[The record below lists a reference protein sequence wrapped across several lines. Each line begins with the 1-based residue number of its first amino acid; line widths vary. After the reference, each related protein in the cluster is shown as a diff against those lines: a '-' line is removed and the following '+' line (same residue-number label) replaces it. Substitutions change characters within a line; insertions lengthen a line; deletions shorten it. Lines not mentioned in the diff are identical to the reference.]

1 MDVKDFVEHLK
12 KHKYLCVGSDT
23 TCNVY
28 TSLRNISS
36 DIDVD
41 YTTISKKMKAAENN
55 SCVCTCKRNGIHY
68 RISLFS

>member
-1 MDVKDFVEHLK
+1 MNVTEFAESLK
-12 KHKYLCVGSDT
+12 KYKYLCIGSDT

-41 YTTISKKMKAAENN
+41 YSTISKKMKDN
-55 SCVCTCKRNGIHY
+55 SCLCTCKKNKVHY
-68 RISLFS
+68 RISLLG